1 LKILLLHNHYR
12 YRGGEDIAVEQDF
25 ALLREH
31 GHDVRLLL
39 EHNESISG
47 VAGAV
52 SAACSAVYSVRSRRR
67 VADELRAF
75 RPDVVHVH
83 NFFPLLSP
91 SVYLACSKAS
101 VPVLQTLHNYRLI
114 CPGTNLF
121 RDGRPC
127 EDCVG
132 RSVPW
137 PGVLHG
143 CYRGSRAGTAAVAA
157 MVGIHNALNTWS
169 HAVDAYIALT
179 EFARRKLIAGG
190 LPAEKFH
197 VKPNFVTPDPGA
209 GPGDAGYALFVGRLS
224 EGKGIDVLL
233 EAWKLLETKIP
244 LVIVGEGPMAS
255 KVALAA
261 RTIDADY
268 RGLLSRPEVTECMRR
283 ASLLVFPSVWYE
295 AFPLVIAEAL
305 ACGLPVLVS
314 DAGSAADL
322 IDNGRTGL
330 HFHSGDPKDL
340 AAKVEFLWREQR
352 LLGRMRKDARAEYER
367 HYNSE
372 RNYARLMQIYG
383 QVLDQKK
390 EAGGAKERWAP
401 VALENKACE
410 EVRSN
415 RGNCG
420 GLVELGPGHDCD
432 LLATTQSASQRRVP
446 GTRGEEK

>member
-1 LKILLLHNHYR
+1 MKILLLHNSYHF
-12 YRGGEDIAVEQDF
+12 RGGEDIAVEQEL

-39 EHNESISG
+39 EHNDSISG
-47 VAGAV
+47 TAGAV
-52 SAACSAVYSVRSRRR
+52 SAACSAVYSARSRRR
-67 VADELRAF
+67 VAEELRAF

-91 SVYLACSKAS
+91 SVYLACREAG

-114 CPGTNLF
+114 CPGALLF

-143 CYRGSRAGTAAVAA
+143 CYRSSRTGTAAVAA
-157 MVGIHNALNTWS
+157 MVGIHAALNTWS

-190 LPAEKFH
+190 LPAERFH
-197 VKPNFVTPDPGA
+197 VKPNFVDSDPGI
-209 GPGDAGYALFVGRLS
+209 GSGDGGYALYVGRLS
-224 EGKGIDVLL
+224 EEKGIDVLL

-255 KVALAA
+255 KVASRA
-261 RTIDADY
+261 RTIGADY
-268 RGLLSRPEVTECMRR
+268 RGPLSRHEVAECMRR

-295 AFPLVIAEAL
+295 ACPLVIAEAF
-305 ACGLPVLVS
+305 ACGVPVVCS
-314 DAGSAADL
+314 RIGSL
-322 IDNGRTGL
+322 EEIVQHERTGL
-330 HFHSGDPKDL
+330 HFRSGDPKDL
-340 AAKVEFLWREQR
+340 AAKVETLWRDQR
-352 LLGRMRKDARAEYER
+352 QLGRMRKEARAEYEA

-383 QVLDQKK
+383 LVLAQKK
-390 EAGGAKERWAP
+390 EAGGTQERWA
-401 VALENKACE
+401 L
-410 EVRSN
+410 RT
-415 RGNCG
+415 
-420 GLVELGPGHDCD
+420 GPGVS
-432 LLATTQSASQRRVP
+432 LPS
-446 GTRGEEK
+446 GTP

>member
-1 LKILLLHNHYR
+1 MRILLLHNSYHF
-12 YRGGEDIAVEQDF
+12 RGGEDIAVEQEH

-39 EHNESISG
+39 EHNDSFSG
-47 VAGAV
+47 IAGAV
-52 SAACSAVYSVRSRRR
+52 SAACSAVYSARSRRR
-67 VADELRAF
+67 VADELRSF
-75 RPDVVHVH
+75 RPEVVHVH

-91 SVYLACSKAS
+91 SVYLACREAG

-114 CPGTNLF
+114 CPGANLF

-169 HAVDAYIALT
+169 NAVDAYIALT
-179 EFARRKLIAGG
+179 EFARHKLIKGG
-190 LPAEKFH
+190 LPAERLH
-197 VKPNFVTPDPGA
+197 VKPNFVASDPGV
-209 GPGDAGYALFVGRLS
+209 GSGDGGYVLCVGRLS

-244 LVIVGEGPMAS
+244 LVIVGEGPLAS
-255 KVALAA
+255 KVASTA
-261 RTIDADY
+261 RTIGADY
-268 RGLLSRPEVTECMRR
+268 RGPLSRHDVAECMGR

-305 ACGLPVLVS
+305 ACGLPVLAS

-322 IDNGRTGL
+322 IDHGRTGL
-330 HFHSGDPKDL
+330 HFRSDDPKDL
-340 AAKVEFLWREQR
+340 AAKVKTLWRDQE
-352 LLGRMRKDARAEYER
+352 LLGRMRKEARAEYDT
-367 HYNSE
+367 HYNSQ

-383 QVLDQKK
+383 LVLAQKK
-390 EAGGAKERWAP
+390 EAGGAQKRWAP
-401 VALENKACE
+401 VA
-410 EVRSN
+410 
-415 RGNCG
+415 
-420 GLVELGPGHDCD
+420 
-432 LLATTQSASQRRVP
+432 SQA
-446 GTRGEEK
+446 

>member
-1 LKILLLHNHYR
+1 LRILLLHNSYHF
-12 YRGGEDIAVEQDF
+12 RGGEDIAVEQEF
-25 ALLREH
+25 ALLQEH

-39 EHNESISG
+39 EHNDSISG

-67 VADELRAF
+67 VAEELRAF

-91 SVYLACSKAS
+91 SVYLACRDAG

-114 CPGTNLF
+114 CPGANLF

-169 HAVDAYIALT
+169 HGVDAYIALT

-197 VKPNFVTPDPGA
+197 VKPNFVGSDPGA
-209 GPGDAGYALFVGRLS
+209 GPGDGGYALFVGRLS
-224 EGKGIDVLL
+224 EGKGIEVLL
-233 EAWKLLETKIP
+233 EAWKALETKIP

-255 KVALAA
+255 KVATTA
-261 RTIDADY
+261 RAIGADY
-268 RGLLSRPEVTECMRR
+268 RGPLSRPEVAECMRR
-283 ASLLVFPSVWYE
+283 AKMLVFPSVWYE

-305 ACGLPVLVS
+305 ACGLPVLAS
-314 DAGSAADL
+314 DAGTAAEL

-330 HFHSGDPKDL
+330 HFRSGDPKDL
-340 AAKVEFLWREQR
+340 AAKVESLWRDQV
-352 LLGRMRKDARAEYER
+352 LLARMRKEARAEYETQ
-367 HYNSE
+367 YNSE
-372 RNYARLMQIYG
+372 RNYARLMQIYDL
-383 QVLDQKK
+383 VLAQNK

-401 VALENKACE
+401 VASRA
-410 EVRSN
+410 
-415 RGNCG
+415 
-420 GLVELGPGHDCD
+420 
-432 LLATTQSASQRRVP
+432 
-446 GTRGEEK
+446 

>member
-1 LKILLLHNHYR
+1 MKILLLHNSYHF
-12 YRGGEDIAVEQDF
+12 RGGEDIAVEQEF

-39 EHNESISG
+39 EHNDSITG

-52 SAACSAVYSVRSRRR
+52 SAACSAVYSARSRRR
-67 VADELRAF
+67 VADELCAF

-91 SVYLACSKAS
+91 SVYLACREAG

-114 CPGTNLF
+114 CPGANLF

-169 HAVDAYIALT
+169 NAVDAYIALT
-179 EFARRKLIAGG
+179 EFARHKLIKGG
-190 LPAEKFH
+190 LPAERLH
-197 VKPNFVTPDPGA
+197 VKPNFVASDPGV
-209 GPGDAGYALFVGRLS
+209 GSGDGGYVLCVGRLS

-244 LVIVGEGPMAS
+244 LVIVGEGPLAS
-255 KVALAA
+255 KVASTA
-261 RTIDADY
+261 RTIGADY
-268 RGLLSRPEVTECMRR
+268 RGPLSRHDVAECMGR

-305 ACGLPVLVS
+305 ACGLPVLAS

-322 IDNGRTGL
+322 IDHGRTGL
-330 HFHSGDPKDL
+330 HFRSDDPKDL
-340 AAKVEFLWREQR
+340 AAKGKTLRRDSGVTGPEAQR
-352 LLGRMRKDARAEYER
+352 AALA
-367 HYNSE
+367 S
-372 RNYARLMQIYG
+372 
-383 QVLDQKK
+383 
-390 EAGGAKERWAP
+390 GAYQP
-401 VALENKACE
+401 
-410 EVRSN
+410 
-415 RGNCG
+415 
-420 GLVELGPGHDCD
+420 
-432 LLATTQSASQRRVP
+432 T
-446 GTRGEEK
+446 

>member
-1 LKILLLHNHYR
+1 LRILLLHNSYHF
-12 YRGGEDIAVEQDF
+12 RGGEDVAVEQES

-31 GHDVRLLL
+31 GHDVRLVL
-39 EHNESISG
+39 EHNDSISG

-52 SAACSAVYSVRSRRR
+52 SAACSAVYSARSRGR
-67 VADELRAF
+67 VAEELRAF
-75 RPDVVHVH
+75 CPEIVHVH

-91 SVYLACSKAS
+91 SVYLACREAD

-114 CPGTNLF
+114 CPGALLF

-143 CYRGSRAGTAAVAA
+143 CYRDSRTGTAAVAA

-169 HAVDAYIALT
+169 HAVDAYIALS

-190 LPAEKFH
+190 LPAEKLH
-197 VKPNFVTPDPGA
+197 VKPNFVASDPGA
-209 GPGDAGYALFVGRLS
+209 CPGDGGYALFVGRLT
-224 EGKGIDVLL
+224 EGKGIEVLL
-233 EAWKLLETKIP
+233 EAWKLLETQMP

-255 KVALAA
+255 KVASSAQ
-261 RTIDADY
+261 TIGADY
-268 RGLLSRPEVTECMRR
+268 RGPLSRHEVAECMRR
-283 ASLLVFPSVWYE
+283 AWLLVFPSVWYE

-305 ACGLPVLVS
+305 ACGLPVLTS
-314 DAGSAADL
+314 DAGSAAEL

-330 HFHSGDPKDL
+330 HFRSGDAKDL
-340 AAKVEFLWREQR
+340 AAKVEFLWRDQR
-352 LLGRMRKDARAEYER
+352 QLGRMRKEARAEYEA

-383 QVLDQKK
+383 LVLAQKK
-390 EAGGAKERWAP
+390 EAGGAQERWAP
-401 VALENKACE
+401 VASHA
-410 EVRSN
+410 
-415 RGNCG
+415 
-420 GLVELGPGHDCD
+420 
-432 LLATTQSASQRRVP
+432 
-446 GTRGEEK
+446 

>member
-1 LKILLLHNHYR
+1 MKILLLHNSYHF
-12 YRGGEDIAVEQDF
+12 RGGEDVTVEQEF

-39 EHNESISG
+39 EHNDSISG
-47 VAGAV
+47 IAGAV
-52 SAACSAVYSVRSRRR
+52 SAACSAVYSARSRRR
-67 VADELRAF
+67 VAEELRAF

-91 SVYLACSKAS
+91 SVYLACREAG
-101 VPVLQTLHNYRLI
+101 VPVLQTLQNYRLI
-114 CPGTNLF
+114 CPGALLF

-157 MVGIHNALNTWS
+157 MVGIHSALNTWS
-169 HAVDAYIALT
+169 QTVDAYIAVSD
-179 EFARRKLIAGG
+179 FVRRKLIEGG

-209 GPGDAGYALFVGRLS
+209 GPGDGGYALYVGRLS
-224 EGKGIDVLL
+224 EGKGIEVLL

-255 KVALAA
+255 KVASSA
-261 RTIDADY
+261 RTIGADY
-268 RGLLSRPEVTECMRR
+268 RGPLSRHEVAEWMAR

-305 ACGLPVLVS
+305 ACGLPVLTS
-314 DAGSAADL
+314 DAGSAAEL

-330 HFHSGDPKDL
+330 HFRSGDAKDL
-340 AAKVEFLWREQR
+340 AAKTETLWRDQQV
-352 LLGRMRKDARAEYER
+352 LGRMRKEARAEYEA

-383 QVLDQKK
+383 LVLAQKK
-390 EAGGAKERWAP
+390 ETGGAKECWAP
-401 VALENKACE
+401 VA
-410 EVRSN
+410 
-415 RGNCG
+415 
-420 GLVELGPGHDCD
+420 
-432 LLATTQSASQRRVP
+432 SQA
-446 GTRGEEK
+446 

>member
-1 LKILLLHNHYR
+1 LRILLLHNSYH
-12 YRGGEDIAVEQDF
+12 YRGGEDIAVEQEF
-25 ALLREH
+25 ALLQEH

-39 EHNESISG
+39 EHNDSISG

-52 SAACSAVYSVRSRRR
+52 SAACSAVYSARSRQR

-75 RPDVVHVH
+75 RPEVVHVH

-91 SVYLACSKAS
+91 SVYLACRDVG

-114 CPGTNLF
+114 CPGVNLF
-121 RDGRPC
+121 RDGRAC

-209 GPGDAGYALFVGRLS
+209 GPGDGGFALYVGRLS

-233 EAWKLLETKIP
+233 DAWKLLETKIP

-255 KVALAA
+255 KVALTA
-261 RTIDADY
+261 RTIGADY
-268 RGLLSRPEVTECMRR
+268 RGPLSRPEVAECMRR
-283 ASLLVFPSVWYE
+283 AKMLVFPSVWYE
-295 AFPLVIAEAL
+295 AFPLVIAEAF
-305 ACGLPVLVS
+305 ACGLPVLTS
-314 DAGSAADL
+314 DAGSAAEL

-330 HFHSGDPKDL
+330 YFRNGDPKDL
-340 AAKVEFLWREQR
+340 AAKVEFLWREQE
-352 LLGRMRKDARAEYER
+352 LLGRMRKEARAEYET

-372 RNYARLMQIYG
+372 CNYARLMQIYDL
-383 QVLDQKK
+383 VLAQNK

-401 VALENKACE
+401 VASRA
-410 EVRSN
+410 
-415 RGNCG
+415 
-420 GLVELGPGHDCD
+420 
-432 LLATTQSASQRRVP
+432 
-446 GTRGEEK
+446 

>member
-1 LKILLLHNHYR
+1 MKILLLHNSYHF
-12 YRGGEDIAVEQDF
+12 RGGEDIAVEQEH

-39 EHNESISG
+39 EHNDSFSG

-52 SAACSAVYSVRSRRR
+52 SAAFSAVYSARSRRR
-67 VADELRAF
+67 VAEELRAF

-91 SVYLACSKAS
+91 SVYLACREAG

-114 CPGTNLF
+114 CPGANLF

-143 CYRGSRAGTAAVAA
+143 CYRGSRAGTVAVAA
-157 MVGIHNALNTWS
+157 MAGIHTALNTWS

-179 EFARRKLIAGG
+179 EFARHKLIAGG

-209 GPGDAGYALFVGRLS
+209 GPGDGGYALYVGRLS
-224 EGKGIDVLL
+224 EEKGIDVLL

-244 LVIVGEGPMAS
+244 LVIVGEGPIAS
-255 KVALAA
+255 KVASTA
-261 RTIDADY
+261 RTIGADY
-268 RGLLSRPEVTECMRR
+268 RGPLSRAEVAGCMRR
-283 ASLLVFPSVWYE
+283 ASLLVFPSVCYE
-295 AFPLVIAEAL
+295 TFSLVTAEAL
-305 ACGLPVLVS
+305 ACGLPVLTS
-314 DAGSAADL
+314 NAGSAAEL

-330 HFHSGDPKDL
+330 HFRSGDAKDL
-340 AAKVEFLWREQR
+340 AAKTESLWRDQQA
-352 LLGRMRKDARAEYER
+352 LGRMRKEARAEYEAKYTAEQNCR
-367 HYNSE
+367 M
-372 RNYARLMQIYG
+372 LMNIY
-383 QVLDQKK
+383 LTSLRQK
-390 EAGGAKERWAP
+390 AAAKVAKP
-401 VALENKACE
+401 VY
-410 EVRSN
+410 SY
-415 RGNCG
+415 
-420 GLVELGPGHDCD
+420 
-432 LLATTQSASQRRVP
+432 
-446 GTRGEEK
+446 

>member
-1 LKILLLHNHYR
+1 MRILLLHNR
-12 YRGGEDIAVEQDF
+12 YQFRGGEDIAVEQEF

-31 GHDVRLLL
+31 GHDVRLVL
-39 EHNESISG
+39 EHNDLISG

-52 SAACSAVYSVRSRRR
+52 SAACSAVYSARSRRR

-75 RPDVVHVH
+75 CPDIVHVH

-91 SVYLACSKAS
+91 SVHLACREAG

-114 CPGTNLF
+114 CPGALLF

-143 CYRGSRAGTAAVAA
+143 CYRGSRAGTAAVAS
-157 MVGIHNALNTWS
+157 MVGIHNVLNTWS
-169 HAVDAYIALT
+169 DAVDAYIALT
-179 EFARRKLIAGG
+179 EFARRKLVAGG

-209 GPGDAGYALFVGRLS
+209 GPGDGGYALYVGRLS
-224 EGKGIDVLL
+224 EGKGINVLL
-233 EAWKLLETKIP
+233 DAWKLLEAQIP
-244 LVIVGEGPMAS
+244 LVIVGEGPMAPE
-255 KVALAA
+255 VASHAQA
-261 RTIDADY
+261 IGADY
-268 RGLLSRPEVTECMRR
+268 RGPLTRNEVAECMRR

-295 AFPLVIAEAL
+295 VFPLVIAEAL
-305 ACGLPVLVS
+305 ACGLPVLAS

-330 HFHSGDPKDL
+330 HFRSGDLKDL
-340 AAKVEFLWREQR
+340 AAKVETLWRDQK
-352 LLGRMRKDARAEYER
+352 LLGRMRKEARDEYET

-372 RNYARLMQIYG
+372 RNYTRLMQIYG
-383 QVLDQKK
+383 LVLDQKR
-390 EAGGAKERWAP
+390 EAGGAQERWAP
-401 VALENKACE
+401 VA
-410 EVRSN
+410 
-415 RGNCG
+415 
-420 GLVELGPGHDCD
+420 
-432 LLATTQSASQRRVP
+432 SQA
-446 GTRGEEK
+446 